1 MNGVKLCFSSMIA
14 LGVGVA
20 IGCGTS
26 SSQAPGPE
34 DGGQASEAGHADE
47 AGPET
52 GNTNC
57 NPLFGQLCAQGQTC
71 CFSGLNGTCVSSGAC
86 SAPFQVSCIA
96 KADCNGGV
104 CCGSVQLPAG
114 FDASGLFDAS
124 DFDAS
129 GFDASGFDASGF
141 GLTLQCASTCAPPDF
156 ELCATTQDCPSGYRC
171 AGGTGGGGLGGIL
184 ACIPLDAG
192 APPAGGNDAGDG
204 GDGNVTAASGDGGD
218 ATAGG
223 SGDGG

>member
-14 LGVGVA
+14 LGIGVA
-20 IGCGTS
+20 VGCGTS
-26 SSQAPGPE
+26 SSQAPGRD
-34 DGGQASEAGHADE
+34 DGGPTTEAGQADE

-52 GNTNC
+52 GSTNC

-71 CFSGLNGTCVSSGAC
+71 CFSGLNGTCVTSGAC
-86 SAPFQVSCIA
+86 SAPFQVSCIS

-141 GLTLQCASTCAPPDF
+141 GLTLQCASTCSPPDF
-156 ELCATTQDCPSGYRC
+156 QLCTTTQDCPSGDRC
-171 AGGTGGGGLGGIL
+171 GGPGGGGVGGFL

-192 APPAGGNDAGDG
+192 APPVGTGEGDAGDG
-204 GDGNVTAASGDGGD
+204 GDGAAGSGDGGD
-218 ATAGG
+218 